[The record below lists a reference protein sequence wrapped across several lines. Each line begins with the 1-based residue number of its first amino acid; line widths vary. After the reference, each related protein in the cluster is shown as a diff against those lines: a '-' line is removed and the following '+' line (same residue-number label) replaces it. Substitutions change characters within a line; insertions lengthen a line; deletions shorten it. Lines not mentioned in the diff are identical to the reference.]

1 MSELCNT
8 LKVSAVKSR
17 SLSSS
22 SKMFRPVPATL
33 QMSTPWGSMRV
44 PEAQNMKRTNQIISI
59 DGPESLLILKFNPDT
74 VKNDGEEGKTNK
86 EMRY

>member
-1 MSELCNT
+1 MSEFCNT
-8 LKVSAVKSR
+8 LKMSAVKSR

-33 QMSTPWGSMRV
+33 QMSTPWGSRRV
-44 PEAQNMKRTNQIISI
+44 PEAQNMKRANQIISI

>member
-1 MSELCNT
+1 
-8 LKVSAVKSR
+8 
-17 SLSSS
+17 
-22 SKMFRPVPATL
+22 MFRPVPATL

-44 PEAQNMKRTNQIISI
+44 PEAQNMKRANQIISI
-59 DGPESLLILKFNPDT
+59 DGPESLLILKLNPDT